1 MGWWYEKYLLVRKDN
16 PLLKRLP
23 FFSRIPGAKESPP
36 TDCALENSRAGMAS
50 LPLPAHLK
58 NDEQFVQDT
67 YLWSEGMLAAVDS
80 QPRR

>member
-1 MGWWYEKYLLVRKDN
+1 
-16 PLLKRLP
+16 
-23 FFSRIPGAKESPP
+23 
-36 TDCALENSRAGMAS
+36 MAS